1 MVFLEPPRATLGLL
15 RAALASNGDDDE
27 DSAAAPAFDFGSAP
41 GNDDDD
47 DDDATDEVLAYV
59 ATLASALASS
69 NEWDAKVWTDEL
81 SPYLLPALTSSSSSS
96 SSSSSHACVASC
108 VSRFREAVND
118 AALHADGDD
127 SSDEE
132 DEYGGEEITDI
143 RFSLA
148 YGGKILLHQTKLRLR
163 RGHRYAL
170 VGQNGVGKTTLM
182 NAINNGKLDGWPA
195 ELRTEYVDSGSNVD
209 PVHEAKIALRHLTE
223 VTNRGED
230 ACRAMLSSLK
240 FTRVMMDGTIGELS
254 GGWQMKLRL
263 AQAVLVDADIL
274 LLDEPTNH
282 LDTKTVR
289 WLVEY
294 LTGLTHTTV
303 LIVSHDTHFMEEVCS
318 DGKEFCFISLSPS
331 FFSFALSLSS
341 HGRPPAPEV
350 VVVGGGPSHF
360 RVLRARM
367 SVFLRTCNHLSRT
380 SSIFSLV
387 TDTPYHSP
395 RPPPPP
401 RRRQ

>member
-1 MVFLEPPRATLGLL
+1 
-15 RAALASNGDDDE
+15 
-27 DSAAAPAFDFGSAP
+27 
-41 GNDDDD
+41 
-47 DDDATDEVLAYV
+47 
-59 ATLASALASS
+59 
-69 NEWDAKVWTDEL
+69 
-81 SPYLLPALTSSSSSS
+81 
-96 SSSSSHACVASC
+96 

-182 NAINNGKLDGWPA
+182 NAINDGKLDGWPA

-282 LDTKTVR
+282 LDAKTVR

-331 FFSFALSLSS
+331 LLLFVCALSLVAILYI
-341 HGRPPAPEV
+341 GTKGA
-350 VVVGGGPSHF
+350 
-360 RVLRARM
+360 
-367 SVFLRTCNHLSRT
+367 
-380 SSIFSLV
+380 
-387 TDTPYHSP
+387 
-395 RPPPPP
+395 RPPPRLWWWAGG
-401 RRRQ
+401 RRIFELCGRG